1 MLGSLSED
9 RGNEHVRKKELQ
21 FRGIF
26 IKSRESRC
34 PSLFPRGILKLE
46 ETNVF
51 VTSEIYSYHGDF
63 YFTGNLNIGLAA
75 RRMVIAREFVFGMLL
90 SHIDM
95 LNKIRISSKPTND

>member
-1 MLGSLSED
+1 MLRSLSED
-9 RGNEHVRKKELQ
+9 RGNEHVQKKELQ
-21 FRGIF
+21 FCGIF
-26 IKSRESRC
+26 IKSREFRC
-34 PSLFPRGILKLE
+34 PSLFPCGILKLE
-46 ETNVF
+46 ETNLF
-51 VTSEIYSYHGDF
+51 VTSEIYSCHGDF